1 MLMCQHFV
9 RYVSEEGTEMLL
21 VPGMIFTVEPMIN
34 MGKAGIYVD
43 SDNGGA
49 VYTADGS
56 SSAQWEVTV
65 EVTEEGYK
73 ILAS

>member
-1 MLMCQHFV
+1 MLRCQHFV
-9 RYVSEEGTEMLL
+9 SYVSEEGTEMLL

-43 SDNGGA
+43 RDNGWT

-65 EVTEEGYK
+65 EVTEEGYE